1 MGQKSN
7 PNSFQLSKKANNVFS
22 SSFNSLE
29 YSNFLKDYLSISS
42 NLISFFEKNNCLV
55 KDCHIMLNNDKSFLT
70 IFISFLVLNDISK
83 KQKDNLLD
91 TSFILNNFWAEEG
104 CLIMQP
110 YDTEKG
116 AGTMNP
122 HTFLR
127 AIGPEPWSVA
137 YVEPCR
143 RPTDGRFGD
152 NPNRAQHYFQY
163 QVIIK
168 PSPEGIQEKYL
179 TSLESLGINPR
190 NHDIRFVEDNWES
203 PTLGAWGVGW
213 EVWLD
218 GMEVTQF
225 TYFQQCGGIDCN
237 PIPIEITYGLE
248 RIAMFLQDK
257 DSIWELNW
265 NRDLKYSD
273 IWLQFEKSH
282 CSYNF
287 TESSADNLRK
297 LFEIYQAEA
306 NNLIEKKLTYPAL
319 DFVLKC
325 SHTFNLLDARGVISV
340 TDRAQYIEKIRK
352 LAREVASSW
361 VDERESLNFPLIK
374 D

>member
-1 MGQKSN
+1 MF
-7 PNSFQLSKKANNVFS
+7 FQ
-22 SSFNSLE
+22 E
-29 YSNFLKDYLSISS
+29 IIQ
-42 NLISFFEKNNCLV
+42 NLN
-55 KDCHIMLNNDKSFLT
+55 T
-70 IFISFLVLNDISK
+70 
-83 KQKDNLLD
+83 
-91 TSFILNNFWAEEG
+91 FWSQEG
-104 CLIMQP
+104 CLLMQP

-137 YVEPCR
+137 YAEPCR

-168 PSPEGIQEKYL
+168 PSPDGIQEKYL
-179 TSLESLGINPR
+179 KSLESLGIDPK

-225 TYFQQCGGIDCN
+225 TYFQQCGGFDCN

-257 DSIWELNW
+257 ESIWDLNW
-265 NRDLKYSD
+265 NKSLKYSD

-287 TESSADNLRK
+287 NESSPDNLRK
-297 LFEIYQAEA
+297 LFQIYQDESR
-306 NNLIEKKLTYPAL
+306 NLIENKLTYPAL
-319 DFVLKC
+319 DYVLKC

-340 TDRAQYIEKIRK
+340 TDRAQFIEKIRK
-352 LAREVASSW
+352 LAKEVASSW
-361 VDERESLNFPLIK
+361 IEERESLGYPLIK
-374 D
+374 K

>member
-1 MGQKSN
+1 ML
-7 PNSFQLSKKANNVFS
+7 FQ
-22 SSFNSLE
+22 E
-29 YSNFLKDYLSISS
+29 IIQ
-42 NLISFFEKNNCLV
+42 NLNK
-55 KDCHIMLNNDKSFLT
+55 
-70 IFISFLVLNDISK
+70 
-83 KQKDNLLD
+83 
-91 TSFILNNFWAEEG
+91 FWASKG

-137 YVEPCR
+137 YTEPCR
-143 RPTDGRFGD
+143 RPTDGRFGE

-163 QVIIK
+163 QVIVK
-168 PSPEGIQEKYL
+168 PSPKDIQEMYL
-179 TSLESLGINPR
+179 MSLEKLGINIK

-225 TYFQQCGGIDCN
+225 TYFQQCGGLDCH

-248 RIAMFLQDK
+248 RIAMFLQDEDNIWNLKWNK
-257 DSIWELNW
+257 DIT
-265 NRDLKYSD
+265 YSD
-273 IWLQFEKSH
+273 IWLQFEKNQ

-287 TESSADNLRK
+287 SDSNPENLRN
-297 LFEIYQAEA
+297 LFNIYELEA
-306 NNLIEKKLTYPAL
+306 KSLVEKNLTYPAL
-319 DFVLKC
+319 DLVLKC
-325 SHTFNLLDARGVISV
+325 SHCFNLLDARGVISV
-340 TDRAQYIEKIRK
+340 TDRAQYIEKIRL
-352 LAREVASSW
+352 LAKEVALSW
-361 VDERESLNFPLIK
+361 LKERESLSFPLIK
-374 D
+374 K

>member
-1 MGQKSN
+1 ML
-7 PNSFQLSKKANNVFS
+7 FQ
-22 SSFNSLE
+22 E
-29 YSNFLKDYLSISS
+29 IIQ
-42 NLISFFEKNNCLV
+42 NLN
-55 KDCHIMLNNDKSFLT
+55 
-70 IFISFLVLNDISK
+70 
-83 KQKDNLLD
+83 Q
-91 TSFILNNFWAEEG
+91 FWADNG

-137 YVEPCR
+137 YTEPCR

-152 NPNRAQHYFQY
+152 NPNRAQHYYQY

-168 PSPEGIQEKYL
+168 PSPNQIQETYL
-179 TSLESLGINPR
+179 NSLEKLGIKTK

-225 TYFQQCGGIDCN
+225 TYFQQCGGLDCY

-248 RIAMFLQDK
+248 RIALLLQGK
-257 DSIWELNW
+257 DSIW
-265 NRDLKYSD
+265 DLKWNNCLTYKD
-273 IWLQFEKSH
+273 IWLQFEKNQ
-282 CSYNF
+282 CSFNF
-287 TESSADNLRK
+287 SDSNPSNLIK
-297 LFEIYQAEA
+297 LFNIYQSEA
-306 NNLIEKKLTYPAL
+306 KSLIKKNLTYPAL

-325 SHTFNLLDARGVISV
+325 SHCFNLLDARGVISV
-340 TDRAQYIEKIRK
+340 TDRANYIEKIRK
-352 LAREVASSW
+352 LAKEVALSW
-361 VDERESLNFPLIK
+361 IKERESLGFPLK
-374 D
+374 

>member
-1 MGQKSN
+1 
-7 PNSFQLSKKANNVFS
+7 
-22 SSFNSLE
+22 
-29 YSNFLKDYLSISS
+29 
-42 NLISFFEKNNCLV
+42 
-55 KDCHIMLNNDKSFLT
+55 
-70 IFISFLVLNDISK
+70 
-83 KQKDNLLD
+83 
-91 TSFILNNFWAEEG
+91 
-104 CLIMQP
+104 MQP

-137 YVEPCR
+137 YAEPCR

-168 PSPEGIQEKYL
+168 PSPDEIQEKYL
-179 TSLESLGINPR
+179 TSLEFLGINPQD
-190 NHDIRFVEDNWES
+190 HDIRFVEDNWES

-225 TYFQQCGGIDCN
+225 TYFQQCGGLDCQ

-257 DSIWELNW
+257 ESIWDLDW
-265 NRDLKYSD
+265 NKNFNYSD
-273 IWLQFEKSH
+273 IWLQFEKNQ
-282 CSYNF
+282 CSFNF
-287 TESSADNLRK
+287 HESNPENMRK
-297 LFEIYQAEA
+297 LFAIYQEEA
-306 NNLIEKKLTYPAL
+306 NSLIEKKLTYPAL

-325 SHTFNLLDARGVISV
+325 SHCFNLLDARGVISV

-361 VDERESLNFPLIK
+361 IAERELLNYPLIK
-374 D
+374 KN

>member
-1 MGQKSN
+1 ML
-7 PNSFQLSKKANNVFS
+7 FQEIIQN
-22 SSFNSLE
+22 
-29 YSNFLKDYLSISS
+29 
-42 NLISFFEKNNCLV
+42 
-55 KDCHIMLNNDKSFLT
+55 
-70 IFISFLVLNDISK
+70 
-83 KQKDNLLD
+83 
-91 TSFILNNFWAEEG
+91 LNNFWARNG

-122 HTFLR
+122 NTFLR

-137 YVEPCR
+137 YAEPCR
-143 RPTDGRFGD
+143 RPTDGRFGE

-168 PSPEGIQEKYL
+168 PSPNEIQEMYL
-179 TSLESLGINPR
+179 MSLEKLGINTK

-225 TYFQQCGGIDCN
+225 TYFQQCGGIDCY

-248 RIAMFLQDK
+248 RIAMFLQNK
-257 DSIWELNW
+257 ESIWDLNW
-265 NRDLKYSD
+265 DKNSTYRD
-273 IWLQFEKSH
+273 IWLEFEKDQ
-282 CSYNF
+282 CDFNF
-287 TESSADNLRK
+287 SESNPDNLRK
-297 LFEIYQAEA
+297 LFNLYKEEAE
-306 NNLIEKKLTYPAL
+306 NLVSKDLTFPAL

-325 SHTFNLLDARGVISV
+325 SHCFNLLDARGVISV
-340 TDRAQYIEKIRK
+340 TDRAQYIERIRN
-352 LAREVASSW
+352 LAKKVACSW
-361 VDERESLNFPLIK
+361 VDKTKNRE
-374 D
+374 

>member
-1 MGQKSN
+1 MF
-7 PNSFQLSKKANNVFS
+7 FQ
-22 SSFNSLE
+22 
-29 YSNFLKDYLSISS
+29 
-42 NLISFFEKNNCLV
+42 
-55 KDCHIMLNNDKSFLT
+55 
-70 IFISFLVLNDISK
+70 DII
-83 KQKDNLLD
+83 QN
-91 TSFILNNFWAEEG
+91 LNNFWSEEG

-143 RPTDGRFGD
+143 RPTDGRFGN

-168 PSPEGIQEKYL
+168 PSPDGIQEKYL
-179 TSLESLGINPR
+179 NSLESLGITLKD
-190 NHDIRFVEDNWES
+190 HDIRFVEDNWES

-225 TYFQQCGGIDCN
+225 TYFQQCGGVDCK
-237 PIPIEITYGLE
+237 PIPIEITYGIE
-248 RIAMFLQDK
+248 RIAMFLQEK
-257 DSIWELNW
+257 ESIWDLDW
-265 NRDLKYSD
+265 NEKLRYSD
-273 IWLQFEKSH
+273 IWLQFEKGQ
-282 CSYNF
+282 CLYNF
-287 TESSADNLRK
+287 TESNPDNLRK
-297 LFEIYQAEA
+297 LFEIYQDEA
-306 NNLIEKKLTYPAL
+306 NLLVEKQLTFPAL
-319 DFVLKC
+319 DYVLKC

-340 TDRAQYIEKIRK
+340 TDRAQYIEKIRN

-361 VDERESLNFPLIK
+361 INERETLKFPLLK
-374 D
+374 KSK

>member
-1 MGQKSN
+1 M
-7 PNSFQLSKKANNVFS
+7 FF
-22 SSFNSLE
+22 
-29 YSNFLKDYLSISS
+29 KDI
-42 NLISFFEKNNCLV
+42 IKN
-55 KDCHIMLNNDKSFLT
+55 
-70 IFISFLVLNDISK
+70 
-83 KQKDNLLD
+83 
-91 TSFILNNFWAEEG
+91 LNNFWSEEG
-104 CLIMQP
+104 CLLMQP

-127 AIGPEPWSVA
+127 SIGPEPWKVA
-137 YVEPCR
+137 YPEPCR

-179 TSLESLGINPR
+179 TSLESLGINPK

-225 TYFQQCGGIDCN
+225 TYFQQCGGLDCN

-257 DSIWELNW
+257 ESIWDLNW
-265 NRDLKYSD
+265 NKNLKYSD
-273 IWLQFEKSH
+273 IWLQFEKSQ

-287 TESSADNLRK
+287 SESSPDNLRK
-297 LFEIYQAEA
+297 LFEIYQNEA
-306 NNLIEKKLTYPAL
+306 NSLIEKSLTYPAL

-361 VDERESLNFPLIK
+361 IEERELLMYPLNK
-374 D
+374 R

>member
-1 MGQKSN
+1 ML
-7 PNSFQLSKKANNVFS
+7 FQ
-22 SSFNSLE
+22 
-29 YSNFLKDYLSISS
+29 DIIS
-42 NLISFFEKNNCLV
+42 NLNKFWSE
-55 KDCHIMLNNDKSFLT
+55 ND
-70 IFISFLVLNDISK
+70 
-83 KQKDNLLD
+83 
-91 TSFILNNFWAEEG
+91 
-104 CLIMQP
+104 CLILLP

-122 HTFLR
+122 NTFLR
-127 AIGPEPWSVA
+127 CIGPEPWAVA
-137 YVEPCR
+137 YPEPCR
-143 RPTDGRFGD
+143 RPTDGRYGE

-179 TSLESLGINPR
+179 QSLKNLGVNIN

-225 TYFQQCGGIDCN
+225 TYFQQCGGIDCH
-237 PIPIEITYGLE
+237 PVPIEITYGLE

-257 DSIWELNW
+257 ESIW
-265 NRDLKYSD
+265 DLKWNDSKTYSD
-273 IWLQFEKSH
+273 IWLQFEKNQ

-287 TESSADNLRK
+287 KESNSENIRS
-297 LFEIYQAEA
+297 LFRIYQEEA
-306 NNLIEKKLTYPAL
+306 KSLLEKELPYPAL

-325 SHTFNLLDARGVISV
+325 SHCFNLLDARGVISV
-340 TDRAQYIEKIRK
+340 TDRAQYIDKIRV
-352 LAREVASSW
+352 LAKDVANSW
-361 VDERESLNFPLIK
+361 VRERENLGFPLLK
-374 D
+374 K